1 MIKLLQGPMGMQCYQ
16 LKVGLHY
23 HHLLLQLRMQI
34 NTQRSVQTHT
44 QVNNPAGFHPNYVA

>member
-1 MIKLLQGPMGMQCYQ
+1 MGMQCYQ